1 MGGMGKFRRKD
12 RQSVQEELW
21 LRPQELVRGPRDGFY
36 SKLEGV
42 LSKLRFTENV
52 HRHCAPYYK
61 TGTSDG
67 GRPPVDPAVMF
78 KMLIVGFLEG
88 LGSER
93 GIASR
98 CADSL
103 IIRRFL
109 GYSLTEQT
117 PEHSSFTVFRQR
129 LPQEVFDAVH
139 LEILKGLKAYGLLK
153 GRHLGVDSSIIEANA
168 SLSGLA
174 SRNTE
179 QSYREY
185 VRGLAREAGVDA
197 DDAAAVARF
206 DRKRE
211 GRKTSN
217 KEWYNPDD
225 PDAKIGRTKDGACDM
240 VHKPEHIVDLESGA
254 IVSAEVRPGD
264 AGDTAGL
271 SSRIIE
277 AVETVEDL
285 YGAEPSDQERAVRVQ
300 SLTGDKGHDAAELAI
315 MQHETGVR
323 TVIGDPNASRRRVD
337 RLEPELRTA
346 VQHAAR
352 AVQSKSGKRLLKMRG
367 EKIERGFAHVLD
379 CGGLRR
385 TPLRGLAGINKRY
398 LCGIIAFNLS
408 LIMRKL
414 TGWGTPRQT
423 AAAGKAFW
431 RALMR
436 MVRALLILLEH
447 ARGLRTAEFTNIPI
461 YPQSPSRKQSG
472 TFFPAGTSFSTGS

>member
-1 MGGMGKFRRKD
+1 MEKFRRKD
-12 RQSVQEELW
+12 QQSVQEELW
-21 LRPQELVRGPRDGFY
+21 LRPQELVRGPQDGFY
-36 SKLEGV
+36 SKLGSV
-42 LSKLRFTENV
+42 LTKLRFTENV
-52 HRHCAPYYK
+52 HRHCAPFYK
-61 TGTSDG
+61 TGTSEG

-88 LGSER
+88 IGSER

-103 IIRRFL
+103 SIRRFL

-211 GRKTSN
+211 GRRTSN
-217 KEWYNPDD
+217 KEWYHPGD
-225 PDAKIGRTKDGACDM
+225 PDARIGRTKHGACDM

-264 AGDTAGL
+264 AGDTTGL
-271 SSRIIE
+271 SSRVIE
-277 AVETVEDL
+277 AVETVEEVHGDPP
-285 YGAEPSDQERAVRVQ
+285 AEEENASRVQ
-300 SLTGDKGHDAAELAI
+300 SLTGDKGFHDAVELAI
-315 MQHETGVR
+315 IQHETGLR
-323 TVIGDPNASRRRVD
+323 TVIGDPSARRRRVD

-346 VQHAAR
+346 VEKAGR
-352 AVQSKSGKRLLKMRG
+352 AVKSKRGKRLLKMRG
-367 EKIERGFAHVLD
+367 WKG
-379 CGGLRR
+379 
-385 TPLRGLAGINKRY
+385 
-398 LCGIIAFNLS
+398 
-408 LIMRKL
+408 
-414 TGWGTPRQT
+414 
-423 AAAGKAFW
+423 
-431 RALMR
+431 
-436 MVRALLILLEH
+436 
-447 ARGLRTAEFTNIPI
+447 PI
-461 YPQSPSRKQSG
+461 S
-472 TFFPAGTSFSTGS
+472 

>member
-1 MGGMGKFRRKD
+1 MGKFRRKD
-12 RQSVQEELW
+12 QQSVQEELW
-21 LRPQELVRGPRDGFY
+21 LRPQELVRGPQDGFY
-36 SKLEGV
+36 SKLDSV
-42 LSKLRFTENV
+42 LCGLHFTEKV
-52 HRHCAPYYK
+52 HRQCAPYYK
-61 TGTSDG
+61 TGTSTG

-78 KMLIVGFLEG
+78 KMLMVGFLEG
-88 LGSER
+88 IGSER

-103 IIRRFL
+103 TIRRFL

-129 LPQEVFDAVH
+129 LPQAVFDAVH
-139 LEILKGLKAYGLLK
+139 LEVLKGLKAYGLLK

-179 QSYREY
+179 ESYRDY
-185 VRGLAREAGVDA
+185 VRGLAQQAGVDA

-217 KEWYNPDD
+217 KEWYNPKD
-225 PDAKIGRTKDGACDM
+225 PDAKIGRTKHGACDM

-254 IVSAEVRPGD
+254 IVTAEVRPGD
-264 AGDTAGL
+264 AGDTTGL
-271 SSRIIE
+271 SGRVIE
-277 AVETVEDL
+277 AVERVEDL
-285 YGAEPSDQERAVRVQ
+285 HGDEPSAQEREMRVR
-300 SLTGDKGHDAAELAI
+300 SLTGDKGFHDVIELAI
-315 MQHETGVR
+315 IQHETGAR
-323 TVIGDPNASRRRVD
+323 TVIGDPNASRRRPD
-337 RLEPELRTA
+337 RLEPELRIA
-346 VQHAAR
+346 VQKAAR
-352 AVQSKSGKRLLKMRG
+352 AVKSKSGKRLLKMRG

-385 TPLRGLAGINKRY
+385 TTLRGLVRINKRY

-423 AAAGKAFW
+423 AAAAKAF
-431 RALMR
+431 RA
-436 MVRALLILLEH
+436 ALLRLTEALLEAM
-447 ARGLRTAEFTNIPI
+447 ARLCSFRAATFENITVYSQPP
-461 YPQSPSRKQSG
+461 PQWTYHPNL
-472 TFFPAGTSFSTGS
+472 PAWRCFSTGS

>member
-1 MGGMGKFRRKD
+1 MGKFRRKD
-12 RQSVQEELW
+12 QQSVQEELW
-21 LRPQELVRGPRDGFY
+21 LRPQELVRGPQDGFY
-36 SKLEGV
+36 SKLERV
-42 LSKLRFTENV
+42 LAKLRFTENV

-61 TGTSDG
+61 TGTSGG

-78 KMLIVGFLEG
+78 KMIIVGFLEG
-88 LGSER
+88 IGSER
-93 GIASR
+93 GIALR

-103 IIRRFL
+103 TIRRFL
-109 GYSLTEQT
+109 GYSLTERT

-129 LPQEVFDAVH
+129 LPQEVFKAVH
-139 LEILKGLKAYGLLK
+139 LEILRGLKACGLLR

-185 VRGLAREAGVDA
+185 VRGLAQQAGVDA

-217 KEWYNPDD
+217 KEWYNPED
-225 PDAKIGRTKDGACDM
+225 PDAKVGRTKDGACDM

-264 AGDTAGL
+264 AGDTTGL
-271 SSRIIE
+271 STRVIE

-285 YGAEPSDQERAVRVQ
+285 HGARPSDKERSVRVQ
-300 SLTGDKGHDAAELAI
+300 SLTGDKGFHDAVELAI
-315 MQHETGVR
+315 IQHETGVR
-323 TVIGDPNASRRRVD
+323 TVIGDPNVSRRRMD

-346 VQHAAR
+346 VQKAAR
-352 AVQSKSGKRLLKMRG
+352 AVKSKSGKRLLKMRG

-385 TPLRGLAGINKRY
+385 TTLRGLVRINKRY

-423 AAAGKAFW
+423 AAAGKAIW

-436 MVRALLILLEH
+436 LMRALFDLGERVC
-447 ARGLRTAEFTNIPI
+447 ALRTAALENILF
-461 YPQSPSRKQSG
+461 YSPSPSG
-472 TFFPAGTSFSTGS
+472 EFYGLIFPAGPPFSTGS

>member
-1 MGGMGKFRRKD
+1 MGKFRRKD
-12 RQSVQEELW
+12 QQSVQEELW
-21 LRPQELVRGPRDGFY
+21 LRPQELVRGPQDGFY
-36 SKLEGV
+36 YKLNGV
-42 LSKLRFTENV
+42 LAKLGFTESV

-61 TGTSDG
+61 TGTSGG

-88 LGSER
+88 IGSER

-103 IIRRFL
+103 TIRRFL

-139 LEILKGLKAYGLLK
+139 LEVLKGLRAYGLLK
-153 GRHLGVDSSIIEANA
+153 GRYLGVDSSIIEANA

-179 QSYREY
+179 ESYREY
-185 VRGLAREAGVDA
+185 VRGLAQQAGVDP

-206 DRKRE
+206 DRQRE

-225 PDAKIGRTKDGACDM
+225 PDAKIGRTKHGACDM

-271 SSRIIE
+271 STRVLE
-277 AVETVEDL
+277 AVETVEEVH
-285 YGAEPSDQERAVRVQ
+285 GEESGEQTARRVE
-300 SLTGDKGHDAAELAI
+300 SLTGDKGFHDAVELAI
-315 MQHETGVR
+315 IQHEAGVR
-323 TVIGDPNASRRRVD
+323 TVIGDPNASRRRLD
-337 RLEPELRTA
+337 RLEPEMRTA
-346 VQHAAR
+346 VHKAAR
-352 AVQSKSGKRLLKMRG
+352 AVRSKSGKRLLRMRG

-385 TPLRGLAGINKRY
+385 TALRGLVRINKRY

-408 LIMRKL
+408 LIMRQL
-414 TGWGTPRQT
+414 AGWGTPRQT
-423 AAAGKAFW
+423 AAAAKALRRVLIRLMHAFFDLLQ
-431 RALMR
+431 RDGSLKTAAL
-436 MVRALLILLEH
+436 E
-447 ARGLRTAEFTNIPI
+447 NIPV
-461 YPQSPSRKQSG
+461 YCRSSFPCSPG
-472 TFFPAGTSFSTGS
+472 PVFPVVARFSTGS

>member
-1 MGGMGKFRRKD
+1 MGKFRRKD
-12 RQSVQEELW
+12 RQEAQEELW
-21 LRPQELVRGPRDGFY
+21 LRPQELVRGPQDGFY
-36 SKLEGV
+36 SKLESV
-42 LSKLRFTENV
+42 LAKLRFTENV
-52 HRHCAPYYK
+52 HRQCAPYYK
-61 TGTSDG
+61 TGTSTG

-78 KMLIVGFLEG
+78 RMLIVGFLEG
-88 LGSER
+88 IGSER

-103 IIRRFL
+103 TIRRFL
-109 GYSLTEQT
+109 GYSLMEQT

-129 LPQEVFDAVH
+129 LPREVFDAVH
-139 LEILKGLKAYGLLK
+139 LEVLKGLKAYGLLK

-179 QSYREY
+179 ESYREY
-185 VRGLAREAGVDA
+185 VRGLAQQAGVDA

-225 PDAKIGRTKDGACDM
+225 PDAKIGRTKHGACDM

-254 IVSAEVRPGD
+254 IVTAEVRPGD
-264 AGDTAGL
+264 AGDTTGL
-271 SSRIIE
+271 SGRVIE
-277 AVETVEDL
+277 AVERVEDL
-285 YGAEPSDQERAVRVQ
+285 HGDEPSAQRERRVQ
-300 SLTGDKGHDAAELAI
+300 SLTGDKGFHDAIELAI
-315 MQHETGVR
+315 IQHETGVR
-323 TVIGDPNASRRRVD
+323 TVIGDPHVSRRKVEL
-337 RLEPELRTA
+337 LEPELRTA
-346 VQHAAR
+346 VQKAAR
-352 AVQSKSGKRLLKMRG
+352 TVKSKSGKRLLKMRG

-385 TPLRGLAGINKRY
+385 TTLRGLVRINKRY

-423 AAAGKAFW
+423 AAAGKALW
-431 RALMR
+431 RALLR
-436 MVRALLILLEH
+436 FGETLLKAM
-447 ARGLRTAEFTNIPI
+447 ARICSFKAAPFENIPV
-461 YPQSPSRKQSG
+461 YSQSPPQWAYH
-472 TFFPAGTSFSTGS
+472 PIVLAGTPFSTGS